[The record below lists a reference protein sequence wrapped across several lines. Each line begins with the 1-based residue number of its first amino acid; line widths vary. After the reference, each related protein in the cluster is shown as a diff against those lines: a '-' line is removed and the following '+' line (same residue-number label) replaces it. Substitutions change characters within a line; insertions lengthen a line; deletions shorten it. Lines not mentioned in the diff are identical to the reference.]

1 MFKQT
6 FHLCAGM
13 LNQLYKVKMEPAGA
27 GMRRAGK
34 NHSAAGMGRI
44 RFANP
49 RHRGFRGE
57 GKKPHG
63 GAQLHRLQ
71 PGAFPVI

>member
-27 GMRRAGK
+27 GMRQPVVLIQTKEIRINFVYSIGLYGTNANLIP
-34 NHSAAGMGRI
+34 NH
-44 RFANP
+44 
-49 RHRGFRGE
+49 
-57 GKKPHG
+57 
-63 GAQLHRLQ
+63 
-71 PGAFPVI
+71 